1 MPTSINIKNT
11 NQRNQIKVSIE
22 NYNKDEKTKKF
33 EWTPGTVAYLKP
45 GEQTD
50 VWAAENRK
58 VIIQELP
65 T

>member
-1 MPTSINIKNT
+1 MPTSMNIKNT
-11 NQRNQIKVSIE
+11 NQRNHIKVSIE
-22 NYNKDEKTKKF
+22 NYTIDPKSKKG
-33 EWTPGTVAYLKP
+33 EWTPGVVAYLKP

-58 VIIQELP
+58 VIIQEMP

>member
-11 NQRNQIKVSIE
+11 NQRNHIKVAIE
-22 NYNKDEKTKKF
+22 VYDKDEKTKKG
-33 EWTPGTVAYLKP
+33 EWKPREVAYLKP

-58 VIIQELP
+58 ITIQEMP

>member
-11 NQRNQIKVSIE
+11 NQRNHIKVAVE
-22 NYNKDEKTKKF
+22 NYEKDEKSKKG
-33 EWTPGTVAYLKP
+33 EWKPGAVAYLKP

-58 VIIQELP
+58 VIIQEMP